1 MMRPDGHLGGNT
13 MNLTVIADFEDNGAK
28 SATRPPLSVAL
39 SLANRVAPLPA
50 QPCALSCVYPP
61 PTPDVHHWTCDTV
74 CIVSLCVPV
83 VL

>member
-1 MMRPDGHLGGNT
+1 MRPDGHLGGNT

-28 SATRPPLSVAL
+28 SATRPPCPSHCLWRIVWRR
-39 SLANRVAPLPA
+39 SLLNL
-50 QPCALSCVYPP
+50 CPP
-61 PTPDVHHWTCDTV
+61 PTPNVHHWTCDTV

>member
-1 MMRPDGHLGGNT
+1 MRPDGHLGEDT
-13 MNLTVIADFEDNGAK
+13 MNLTVIADFEDNGAPK
-28 SATRPPLSVAL
+28 AQRAPPVRRTVSGESCGA
-39 SLANRVAPLPA
+39 APCST
-50 QPCALSCVYPP
+50 CALSCAYPP